1 MEFTKQSTLEHEQ
14 RTARVAWAVCILYC
28 LTQKRSHTE
37 LPLPDATEEEE
48 EGYGQSDLD
57 AETEKMVVLQGSRA
71 SIRSKFLDCIA
82 QLLSPSKGWD
92 NVTATA
98 LREHEDFVPI
108 DVARNDCFGTVSNSW
123 PSQPV
128 CAFGRPETEYCRELK
143 NYLSTT
149 QQGRLLSLTLYIMIV

>member
-1 MEFTKQSTLEHEQ
+1 MQ
-14 RTARVAWAVCILYC
+14 RGCTARVAWAVYILYC

-57 AETEKMVVLQGSRA
+57 AETERMVVLQGPSA
-71 SIRSKFLDCIA
+71 SIRFKFLDCIA

-98 LREHEDFVPI
+98 LREHEDFVAI
-108 DVARNDCFGTVSNSW
+108 DVARNDSFGAVSNSW
-123 PSQPV
+123 PGQHA
-128 CAFGRPETEYCRELK
+128 CAFGRRETKYCAELK

-149 QQGRLLSLTLYIMIV
+149 QQGGLLSLTLYIMIV